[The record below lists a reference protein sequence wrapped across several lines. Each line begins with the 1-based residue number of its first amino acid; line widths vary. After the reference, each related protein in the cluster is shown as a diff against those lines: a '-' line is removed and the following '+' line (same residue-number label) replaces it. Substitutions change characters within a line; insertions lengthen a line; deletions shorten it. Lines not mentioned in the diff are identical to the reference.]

1 MKKTILLSLTLMLA
15 ATAMGQSMKMRVDQS
30 LNARPKAL
38 TTLDPVMAQRGVN
51 APVIASEGNAEYVTT
66 QPEGELRTYVR
77 SGENVTAVMGGVVD
91 GMQDG
96 MTMKI
101 VFAPDGKTVWFDK
114 IISATLDT
122 FGWIKGEIEGDNIII
137 PSGQY
142 AWFYDYGTYYT
153 AYAVT
158 RLVPNPDGTA
168 TNYDTYL
175 SAEGDIVFSIEEDGS
190 LVLQPDENGFAAI
203 GLTRDT
209 TDPFLVEYGY
219 NGKWLGYGDVNTVYT
234 PFDEQMNE
242 GPAEGTEFTD
252 YLMTYYQEIGGE
264 INGHLTKVA
273 IVGDKMY
280 IQGASR
286 YLPDAWLIGEIGD
299 GIVTFKQQLVGTLD
313 GYYVYFMGAEV
324 VEVDGQ
330 YYYSPIDELT
340 FAYDAE
346 AQTLSTRESLLL
358 GTKAFMLAEGY
369 MEATFNPYVDK
380 AMQPATPVVGEEYMA
395 YDPDYGYSTVSI
407 YVPRQSVDGEFLE
420 TSKLTY
426 SLYINDELFTFS
438 PDQYY
443 SLYEPTTEI
452 PYGYEDGYWFYNLGG
467 GRYDIILYYDG
478 EINNIGVKSFYY
490 GGDTVTESEM
500 GLFVI
505 KTTGITELTDKAV
518 SGVTYYDLT
527 GKSSSAPFDGINI
540 KVTTYTDGSKSTVK
554 VIK

>member
-1 MKKTILLSLTLMLA
+1 MKKTILLSLSLMLA
-15 ATAMGQSMKMRVDQS
+15 ATAMGQNMKMRVGQD

-38 TTLDPVMAQRGVN
+38 TTLDPVMAQRGMN

-77 SGENVTAVMGGVVD
+77 GGQNVSAVMGGVVD
-91 GMQDG
+91 GTQDG
-96 MTMKI
+96 MSMKI

-114 IISATLDT
+114 IISATTAT

-142 AWFYDYGTYYT
+142 AWYYDYGTYYT

-242 GPAEGTEFTD
+242 GPAEGTELKE
-252 YLMTYYQEIGGE
+252 YAMTYYQAIEGE
-264 INGHLTKVA
+264 RMGHLTKVA
-273 IVGDKMY
+273 IEGDKIY
-280 IQGASR
+280 IQGASQ
-286 YLPDAWLIGEIGD
+286 YLPDAWLIGEIND
-299 GIVTFKQQLVGTLD
+299 GIVTFKQQLVGLLD

-324 VEVDGQ
+324 VEVDGL

-340 FAYDAE
+340 FSYDPE

-358 GTKAFMLAEGY
+358 GTKAFMLAEGF
-369 MEATFNPYVDK
+369 MEVDFSPYEET
-380 AMQPATPVVGEEYMA
+380 ALQPATPVVGEEFSY
-395 YDPDYGYSTVSI
+395 YEDYGYYTVSVF
-407 YVPRQSVDGEFLE
+407 VPRNSVDGEFIDI
-420 TSKLTY
+420 SKLTY
-426 SLYINDELFTFS
+426 SVYVNDELYTFT

-443 SLYEPTTEI
+443 YFMEPVTEV
-452 PYGYEDGYWFYNLGG
+452 PYGYEDGYWFYNMGA
-467 GRYDIILYYDG
+467 GRIDIIIYYDG
-478 EINNIGVKSFYY
+478 EINSIGAKSFYY
-490 GGDTVTESEM
+490 GGGTVTESEM
-500 GLFVI
+500 GLFV
-505 KTTGITELTDKAV
+505 TTPTSVNELVDKAV

-527 GKSSSAPFDGINI
+527 GKSSSVPFDGINI